1 MFSTRAK
8 NRRPAGD
15 ILRLP
20 LVEAASRHL
29 DLESEIE
36 RREVEGLRYPLPGA
50 FPVSDLCEISLTSP
64 DVSSANWLLGSTG
77 EGRVNSFMRSAGS
90 KATRID
96 APFMEEDETPR
107 GQASLRDSIDF
118 LRRGA
123 DDPQIARWLRRNR
136 QNPFAS
142 EWMPDEIDVWHQAG
156 SSPYSV
162 FDISLIGDRP
172 RWILGF
178 ICEYPADPEASTIQV
193 SHQGLRIRQALLEDG
208 LIRSGI

>member
-8 NRRPAGD
+8 NRRPAGG

-20 LVEAASRHL
+20 LVEAASRYL
-29 DLESEIE
+29 DLESEIN
-36 RREVEGLRYPLPGA
+36 RREVEGLRYPLPDA

-64 DVSSANWLLGSTG
+64 DVSSSNWLLDAMG
-77 EGRVNSFMRSAGS
+77 EEKVNSFMRSAGS

-96 APFMEEDETPR
+96 HPFLEDDETPR
-107 GQASLRDSIDF
+107 GQTSLRDGIGF
-118 LRRGA
+118 LRQGA
-123 DDPQIARWLRRNR
+123 DTPQIARWLRRNR

-156 SSPYSV
+156 LSPYSV
-162 FDISLIGDRP
+162 FDLSLIGDRP

-178 ICEYPADPEASTIQV
+178 ICEYPSDPEAASVQV
-193 SHQGLRIRQALLEDG
+193 SHQGLRIRQALLEAG